1 MAMNDE
7 GDHFKERNEDL
18 KELEKVCFQKTQQLK
33 HLQALTMQWQQL
45 HHLLLANFQHL
56 EQEQCRGH

>member
-18 KELEKVCFQKTQQLK
+18 KELEEKVCFQKTQ
-33 HLQALTMQWQQL
+33 
-45 HHLLLANFQHL
+45 
-56 EQEQCRGH
+56 

>member
-33 HLQALTMQWQQL
+33 HLQALTMQ
-45 HHLLLANFQHL
+45 
-56 EQEQCRGH
+56 

>member
-18 KELEKVCFQKTQQLK
+18 KELEKVCFQKTQ
-33 HLQALTMQWQQL
+33 
-45 HHLLLANFQHL
+45 
-56 EQEQCRGH
+56 

>member
-18 KELEKVCFQKTQQLK
+18 NELEEKVCFQKTQ
-33 HLQALTMQWQQL
+33 
-45 HHLLLANFQHL
+45 
-56 EQEQCRGH
+56 